1 MRGWVLGAMLLGLF
15 GAVPWQALAGQL
27 EAVRLQGLA
36 LRQGPDGTSPMIRAL
51 RVGETVTVTARKGEY
66 VAVTL
71 ADGQAGYV
79 HGGFLTGFDDIAPMP
94 AYAARMDRSVARP
107 GAGPGS
113 DMGTAETGKTAG
125 DGKTVAA
132 TGQTPPA
139 KTLPDKTQS
148 GQTQSGKTPAAA
160 GKAAPAPAAPAGA
173 NRETV
178 GKLTPPPA
186 MPAYVPVADGG
197 GLDRFLATLVAA
209 QPSAAGAGQDAAEA
223 NAHKIR
229 YAIEVHL
236 SQRKLYLYENLPDG
250 SRNLVRLYVVAVP
263 GRDMEAPQGWGTVT
277 GINFEPSWRPT
288 PAMKERAL
296 KKGKPLP
303 EYVGP
308 GVKDNPMGT
317 FKIILSHGY
326 GFRIHGNN
334 NPGSIGRPVTSGC
347 IRMRNDEGKDLAKMI
362 DVGTEVVFLN

>member
-1 MRGWVLGAMLLGLF
+1 MRGCFLGAILVGLLW
-15 GAVPWQALAGQL
+15 AVPWQAAAGQL

-107 GAGPGS
+107 GAGPGP
-113 DMGTAETGKTAG
+113 DKATHETGKTAG

-132 TGQTPPA
+132 TGQPQPDQIRPGQTP
-139 KTLPDKTQS
+139 S
-148 GQTQSGKTPAAA
+148 GQTPAAT
-160 GKAAPAPAAPAGA
+160 GKAVVATTPSTPAGA

-178 GKLTPPPA
+178 AKLTPPPA

-197 GLDRFLATLVAA
+197 GLDRFWATLVAA
-209 QPSAAGAGQDAAEA
+209 QPPAAGAGQEAAD
-223 NAHKIR
+223 AHKIR